1 MVNPTPG
8 KAITVAYPS
17 PNLSDRII
25 AVKKQVTGPEYS
37 LPASGAALPSDSNFL
52 FCTATVDPRNEQA
65 IWYYVNERSNQD
77 AHNYQIEYPYE
88 DSSYPRLTRTY
99 VTLRSTA
106 APVAALASDPYYDG
120 TGGKAHL
127 KLVNQKLVKIG
138 DEILDALFV
147 GVQRVYEKVPGPAVT
162 SAMTGTEVRIP
173 PELLDIVSMWVSRR
187 NPVDLDTTDP
197 SPPHIETDTDNV
209 SVGIIQSSIKAT
221 GTDTGEK
228 TDLYVSWDQDETAS
242 GKSMET
248 QYGGT
253 VAEVYVQLVEE
264 GATPPSG
271 EQYYASKVTPIGG
284 GLALLTYTRRASAES
299 QWPIL
304 VDYDVDD
311 RTGLLI
317 RITRQVFDTT
327 LAGTAG
333 YVPGLSGNV
342 ETEHQALDRW
352 RTIQI
357 VSKFDT
363 DAVASWSRSYSR
375 TISLSL
381 PPLLRTM
388 AIRSLGFDAYW
399 TSLVGSGGESGE
411 DHRADLGVEYDMFDP
426 GNGPWVSTVYESMST
441 APVNVSYPLG
451 VVLKPESYNFTI
463 KFFPQTTRNGSRWS
477 ATPTV
482 IVYRIPESIHG
493 SISPTIEGGIHG
505 TIMASSRSIPA
516 TSPAQFSGNIITIF
530 DPQYY
535 RFGYWLCSYSTTNL
549 SQVGA

>member
-25 AVKKQVTGPEYS
+25 AVKKQVTAPEYS

-99 VTLRSTA
+99 VTLRSSATPA
-106 APVAALASDPYYDG
+106 AALASDPYYDG

-197 SPPHIETDTDNV
+197 TPPHLEVDSDNV
-209 SVGIIQSSIKAT
+209 AVGIIQSSIKAT

-228 TDLYVSWDQDETAS
+228 TDLYVSWDKDETAS
-242 GKSMET
+242 GASMET
-248 QYGGT
+248 QFGGT

-264 GATPPSG
+264 GDTPPSG

-311 RTGLLI
+311 RTGELI

-333 YVPGLSGNV
+333 YVPGLAAGV
-342 ETEHQALDRW
+342 ETEHQALDKW

-363 DAVASWSRSYSR
+363 DAISTWTRTYQRSTSMNLPSKLVTATLRVAASDS
-375 TISLSL
+375 T
-381 PPLLRTM
+381 
-388 AIRSLGFDAYW
+388 W
-399 TSLVGSGGESGE
+399 TGGEEHNASVALE
-411 DHRADLGVEYDMFDP
+411 LDMLEP
-426 GNGPWVSTVYESMST
+426 PSGPWIVTYYESATQDPSSFS
-441 APVNVSYPLG
+441 APVG
-451 VVLKPESYNFTI
+451 VVLNPNSYNYVMKWVNTS
-463 KFFPQTTRNGSRWS
+463 RSGSRWS
-477 ATPTV
+477 GSPV
-482 IVYRIPESIHG
+482 VHIFHIPESLHG
-493 SISPTIEGGIHG
+493 PVAVTPDLPISPYCQF
-505 TIMASSRSIPA
+505 SSSIIPA
-516 TSPAQFSGNIITIF
+516 TSPTGYTGKIYNTF
-530 DPQYY
+530 DPQYL
-535 RFGYWLCSYSTTNL
+535 RFGWWIVGYTEFNL
-549 SQVGA
+549 SQVQV